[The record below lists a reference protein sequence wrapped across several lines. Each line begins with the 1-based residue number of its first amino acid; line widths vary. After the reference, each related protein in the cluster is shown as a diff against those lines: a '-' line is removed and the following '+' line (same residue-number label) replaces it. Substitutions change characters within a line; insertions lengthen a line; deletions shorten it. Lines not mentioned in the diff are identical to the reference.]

1 MTPSIPLW
9 SNTMN
14 TKALFA
20 AVALLAAG
28 STFAADN
35 NEASFDQTF
44 LNRSSRTLTRE
55 QVKAETLAARK
66 AGLLDTNEAY
76 LDPAYMAPRAKNADV
91 KAQMAAKPAAQGNT
105 AH

>member
-1 MTPSIPLW
+1 
-9 SNTMN
+9 MN
-14 TKALFA
+14 TKALIA

-28 STFAADN
+28 STFAADT

-44 LNRSSRTLTRE
+44 LNGGKSTLTRA

-66 AGLLDTNEAY
+66 AGVLDTNEAY
-76 LDPAYMAPRAKNADV
+76 QDVAYMAPRAKSAAV
-91 KAQMAAKPAAQGNT
+91 KAQLAAKPAAQGNT

>member
-1 MTPSIPLW
+1 
-9 SNTMN
+9 MN
-14 TKALFA
+14 AKALFA

-28 STFAADN
+28 STFAADT

-44 LNRSSRTLTRE
+44 LHSGTSTLTRA
-55 QVKAETLAARK
+55 QVKADTLAARK

-76 LDPAYMAPRAKNADV
+76 QDVAYMAPRAKSAEV
-91 KAQMAAKPAAQGNT
+91 KAQLAAKPAAQGNT

>member
-1 MTPSIPLW
+1 
-9 SNTMN
+9 MN

-28 STFAADN
+28 STFAADT

-44 LNRSSRTLTRE
+44 LNSGHSTLTRE

-76 LDPAYMAPRAKNADV
+76 LDPAYMAPRAKSADV
-91 KAQMAAKPAAQGNT
+91 KAQVAAKPAEKGNA

>member
-1 MTPSIPLW
+1 
-9 SNTMN
+9 MN

-28 STFAADN
+28 STFAADT

-44 LNRSSRTLTRE
+44 LTSGNSTLTRA

-76 LDPAYMAPRAKNADV
+76 QDVAYMAPRAKSAAV
-91 KAQMAAKPAAQGNT
+91 KAQLAAKPAVQSNT

>member
-1 MTPSIPLW
+1 
-9 SNTMN
+9 MN

-20 AVALLAAG
+20 AVVLLAAG
-28 STFAADN
+28 STFAADTS
-35 NEASFDQTF
+35 EASFDQTF
-44 LNRSSRTLTRE
+44 LNGGKSTLTRA

-76 LDPAYMAPRAKNADV
+76 QDVAYMAPRAKSAAV
-91 KAQMAAKPAAQGNT
+91 KAQLAAKPAAQGNT

>member
-1 MTPSIPLW
+1 
-9 SNTMN
+9 MN

-28 STFAADN
+28 STFAADT

-44 LNRSSRTLTRE
+44 LNSGKSTLTRA

-76 LDPAYMAPRAKNADV
+76 QDVAYMAPRAKSAEV
-91 KAQMAAKPAAQGNT
+91 KAQLAAKTVAAGNT

>member
-1 MTPSIPLW
+1 
-9 SNTMN
+9 MN

-28 STFAADN
+28 SSFAADT

-44 LNRSSRTLTRE
+44 LNRSASTLTRE

-66 AGLLDTNEAY
+66 AGLLDSNEAY
-76 LDPAYMAPRAKNADV
+76 LDVAYMTPRARSADV
-91 KAQMAAKPAAQGNT
+91 KAQMAAKPAKQGNT

>member
-1 MTPSIPLW
+1 
-9 SNTMN
+9 MN

-28 STFAADN
+28 STFAADT

-44 LNRSSRTLTRE
+44 LNGGKSTLTRA

-76 LDPAYMAPRAKNADV
+76 QDVAYMAPRAKSAEV
-91 KAQMAAKPAAQGNT
+91 KAQLAAKTVAAGNT